1 MAPSPERTP
10 PAGPGGRPVSTAGP
24 GGRPISTA
32 PQVHAPAGLT
42 DEEVALRVRDGKVN
56 TQPAGASRSTTAI
69 IRANVFT
76 RFNALLGILLIV
88 AVGIGPI
95 QDTLF
100 GMLLVFNSGIGIVQ
114 ELRAKRVLDRFRVLN
129 APSAYVIRSGR
140 RSEVPLAQVVLDDV
154 LEMGPGDEVVVDGVV
169 LDSAGLELDESLL
182 TGESEPVNKAVGDE
196 VLSGSFI
203 VAGNGH
209 YRAVRVGPDAYAGAL
224 ASAAQTYTLVNSELS
239 GGINQI
245 LRWIT
250 WAIIP
255 TMALLMF
262 SQLRTDDTV
271 DALRGVVAGGVAMVP
286 EGLVLLTTMAF
297 AVGVIRLGKHK
308 VLVQQLPAI
317 EVLARVDVL
326 CMDKTGTITEGR
338 LGVVEVQPIGEE
350 SNEANHTLDAL
361 GALAA
366 ADPRPNATLRAIGQ
380 AAPAPDGWHSRASV
394 PFSSARRWSAAD
406 FGQEGTWVLGAAEAL
421 VDGAGQDG
429 ISGRV
434 DALARS
440 GRRIV
445 VLAKADSTMPA
456 DGPPP
461 MSPLDGERL
470 PANMRPVALVVLE
483 DKVRADSARTVRY
496 FAEQGVALKVLSG
509 DHPGTVGSVAE
520 QVGLATPNGAV
531 DARQLPEDPEEL
543 GRALDDNN
551 VFGRVSPRQKEA
563 MIGALQARGHVV
575 AMIGDGVN
583 DVPSLKAADIG
594 VGLGSGTDASRVVA
608 ELVLL
613 DDSFA
618 GLPFVVR
625 EGRRV
630 LSNVQRV
637 ANLFLTKTVY
647 AFLLAIAVG
656 VASLPFPFLPR
667 HLTLVG
673 GLTIGIPSFFL
684 AFAHRAPRAHGGF
697 VNRVLRFAGPA
708 GALAA
713 AATFTA
719 YALARVTPQVSLVEA
734 RTTATIVLV
743 AFGLALLARL
753 ARPLSPGRVA
763 LVATMALAFIATLAI
778 PPLADFFSL
787 NTPPPIVVLAAL
799 GSAGLAMWTF
809 ELVTRQLEP
818 EPE

>member
-1 MAPSPERTP
+1 VTASPERTP
-10 PAGPGGRPVSTAGP
+10 
-24 GGRPISTA
+24 A
-32 PQVHAPAGLT
+32 PEVQATAGLT
-42 DEEVALRVRDGKVN
+42 DEEVALRVREGRVN
-56 TQPAGASRSTTAI
+56 TQPPGASRSTAAI
-69 IRANVFT
+69 VRANVFT
-76 RFNALLGILLIV
+76 RFNALLGILLVV

-129 APSAYVIRSGR
+129 APSAYAIRSGR
-140 RSEVPLAQVVLDDV
+140 RVEVPLEQVVLDDV
-154 LEMGPGDEVVVDGVV
+154 LEMGAGDEVVVDGVV
-169 LDSAGLELDESLL
+169 LDHAGLEVDESLL
-182 TGESEPVNKAVGDE
+182 TGESEPVTKDAGDE
-196 VLSGSFI
+196 VLSGSFV
-203 VAGNGH
+203 VAGSGH
-209 YRAVRVGPDAYAGAL
+209 YRAVRVGADAYAGAL
-224 ASAAQTYTLVNSELS
+224 ASVAQTYTLVNSELS
-239 GGINQI
+239 KGINQI

-297 AVGVIRLGKHK
+297 AVGVIRLGKHR

-338 LGVVEVQPIGEE
+338 LGVVEVQP
-350 SNEANHTLDAL
+350 LDDGADGTDGSLGTDRALEAL

-366 ADPRPNATLRAIGQ
+366 IDPRPNATLRAIGQ
-380 AAPAPDGWHSRASV
+380 AAPAPDGWQALASV

-406 FGQEGTWVLGAAEAL
+406 FGPKGTWVLGAAEAL
-421 VDGAGQDG
+421 VDGEGDGQDG
-429 ISGRV
+429 TRARV

-445 VLAKADSTMPA
+445 VLAKAQ
-456 DGPPP
+456 GPSGPSEREIP
-461 MSPLDGERL
+461 GALDGEHL
-470 PANMRPVALVVLE
+470 PARILPVALVVLE
-483 DKVRADSARTVRY
+483 DKVRPDSARTVRY

-509 DHPGTVGSVAE
+509 DHPGTVGSVAD
-520 QVGLATPNGAV
+520 QVGLETAHGAV
-531 DARQLPEDPEEL
+531 DARDLPDDRDEL
-543 GRALDDNN
+543 GRILDDNQ
-551 VFGRVSPRQKEA
+551 VFGRVSPQQKEA
-563 MIGALQARGHVV
+563 MVDAMQARGHVV

-583 DVPSLKAADIG
+583 DVPSLKSADIG
-594 VGLGSGTDASRVVA
+594 VALGSGTDASRVVA

-613 DDSFA
+613 DSSFA

-656 VASLPFPFLPR
+656 VAGLPFPFLPR

-673 GLTIGIPSFFL
+673 ALTIGIPSFFL
-684 AFAHRAPRAHGGF
+684 AFAHRAPRAHGNF
-697 VNRVLRFAGPA
+697 VHRVLRFAGPA
-708 GALAA
+708 GGLAA

-719 YALARVTPQVSLVEA
+719 YALARVTPEVSLVEA

-743 AFGLALLARL
+743 AFGIALLARV

-763 LVATMALAFIATLAI
+763 LVAAMALAYIATLTI
-778 PPLADFFSL
+778 PFLQEFFLL
-787 NTPPPIVVLAAL
+787 NPPPPIVVLAAL
-799 GSAGLAMWTF
+799 GSAGLAMWAF
-809 ELVTRQLEP
+809 ELVSRQLEP